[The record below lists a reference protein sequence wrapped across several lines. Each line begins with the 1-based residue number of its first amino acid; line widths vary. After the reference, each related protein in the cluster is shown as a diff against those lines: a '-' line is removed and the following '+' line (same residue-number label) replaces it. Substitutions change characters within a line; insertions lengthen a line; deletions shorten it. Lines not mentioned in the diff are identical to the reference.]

1 MQRIDTVKS
10 VDMEDALVGMDK
22 GREDHEIFHWKRRSM
37 NVGAREAKHSSG
49 DRGRSQQS
57 SFEECS

>member
-1 MQRIDTVKS
+1 
-10 VDMEDALVGMDK
+10 
-22 GREDHEIFHWKRRSM
+22 M
-37 NVGAREAKHSSG
+37 NVGAREAKHYSG

>member
-1 MQRIDTVKS
+1 MQGIDTVKS
-10 VDMEDALVGMDK
+10 VDMEDALVGME
-22 GREDHEIFHWKRRSM
+22 EDHEIFHWKRRSM